1 MNVEIPMSEYTEL
14 QSQIAVLQK
23 RADAILLVERH
34 AAIKTINE
42 LVASFAIL
50 RSEITFAGASTA
62 GSHPQSNATR
72 KPHPS
77 AGQTVPPRFRDA
89 RGNTWAG
96 RGMQPKWL
104 REALAA
110 GATLDSLRVE

>member
-1 MNVEIPMSEYTEL
+1 MSEYTDL
-14 QSQIAVLQK
+14 QSQIAALQK
-23 RADAILLVERH
+23 RADAIVLAERS

-50 RSEITFAGASTA
+50 RSEIRFAGTASA
-62 GSHPQSNATR
+62 GSHRQANAAR

-96 RGMQPKWL
+96 RCMQPKWL

>member
-1 MNVEIPMSEYTEL
+1 MSEYTEL
-14 QSQIAVLQK
+14 QSQISALQK
-23 RADAILLVERH
+23 RADAILLAERL
-34 AAIKTINE
+34 AAIKTIND
-42 LVASFAIL
+42 LVASFAIS
-50 RSEITFAGASTA
+50 RSEIKFASAASA
-62 GSHPQSNATR
+62 GNHPRTNAAR

-77 AGQTVPPRFRDA
+77 AGRSVAPRFRDA

-96 RGMQPKWL
+96 RGLQPKWL